1 MIVLQPKNKTFLI
14 AKNQSSK
21 DIVAGINRSIKESK
35 EDAKKICTYFEDPD
49 PIKSCS
55 KVWHYLKDHLL
66 YIREGSDE
74 QTAKSLAKVF
84 SDKYGDCKHYSSAS
98 YSILSALGVPV
109 KLRLVSQKIANKE
122 PTHIYTIAVINGK
135 EIIIDPVMNEF
146 NQECNYKY
154 KCDLTNKNMMNYMNG
169 IDNSEGRIKRVIDNS
184 ELGRVK
190 RGSGKKLIKK
200 LTDAKKKENEK
211 IKKAFLDAKKKH
223 DALLKKGLV
232 SAVKNVKK
240 FAHIKKDVAVKSF
253 LWSVSKNYMGL
264 ADRLKDANKT
274 HHTDL
279 LKFWGAFGSFDDLA
293 KAVNKGS
300 KKGAT
305 FSGVNYRSDRS
316 NLNSSYMGE
325 EGGSGDQAKQYEEGA
340 KASVGIIK
348 QILDFFAKRKKDKQ
362 AGDDQSVS
370 TLEDAVANDPS
381 IPKVDASGNP
391 IPEGSGEGSG
401 EGDDE
406 TPFYKKPLVIV
417 SAVGL
422 VGAGLY
428 FMNKKK

>member
-1 MIVLQPKNKTFLI
+1 VIVLQPKNKTFLI

-66 YIREGSDE
+66 YVREGSDE

-98 YSILSALGVPV
+98 YSILSALNIPV

-169 IDNSEGRIKRVIDNS
+169 VIDNA
-184 ELGRVK
+184 ELGK
-190 RGSGKKLIKK
+190 IKKGSGKKLIKK

-264 ADRLKDANKT
+264 ADRLKDANKS
-274 HHTDL
+274 HHADL
-279 LKFWGAFGSFDDLA
+279 VKFWGAFGSFQDLA
-293 KAVNKGS
+293 NAVNKGS

-370 TLEDAVANDPS
+370 TLEEAVNDDPS

-391 IPEGSGEGSG
+391 IAEGSGEGSG
-401 EGDDE
+401 DTEE